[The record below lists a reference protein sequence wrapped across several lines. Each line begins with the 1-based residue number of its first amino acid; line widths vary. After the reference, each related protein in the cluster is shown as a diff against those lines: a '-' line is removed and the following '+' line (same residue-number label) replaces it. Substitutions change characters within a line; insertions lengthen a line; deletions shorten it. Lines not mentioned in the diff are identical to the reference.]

1 MTEDEKQRA
10 YKALRMMEWSQEAV
24 NNFLLYVVN
33 GEEELLQAIYDTAPV
48 PEEWTSPDLLF

>member
-24 NNFLLYVVN
+24 NNFLLYVV
-33 GEEELLQAIYDTAPV
+33 GGDESLLQDVEDTAPV
-48 PEEWTSPDLLF
+48 PEEWTLPDLLF